1 MVEGGEVK
9 GRMEVKVRE
18 WNKKEGDVYVAGG
31 KVRVVGFEG
40 QHNMDHILE
49 RNQELTSFRY
59 DLCCTWALRSPVAQ
73 LAPHLLPPLAH
84 APALPA

>member
-1 MVEGGEVK
+1 MSSPPDLGAPPRMTDPLTSSTRFVLSSVMLERDVMVEGGEVK

-40 QHNMDHILE
+40 QHNMDLNDI
-49 RNQELTSFRY
+49 
-59 DLCCTWALRSPVAQ
+59 RS
-73 LAPHLLPPLAH
+73 
-84 APALPA
+84 